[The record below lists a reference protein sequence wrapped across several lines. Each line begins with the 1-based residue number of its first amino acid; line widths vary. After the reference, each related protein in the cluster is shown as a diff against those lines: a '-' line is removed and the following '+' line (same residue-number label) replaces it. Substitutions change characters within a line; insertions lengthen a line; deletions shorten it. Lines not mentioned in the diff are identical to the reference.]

1 MEIAIFLVILLFVI
15 VSGLSKIFS
24 TEKTTISEEPKAS
37 QAKEDPSEEKEI
49 VSLNNE
55 IPTLENI
62 DTDFEKIAIEEIKE
76 KQQSAVI
83 LEEPKASQAKEDP
96 AEEKETVSLNN
107 EIPTLEN
114 IDTNFEKIAIEEI
127 KEKQQSAVISE
138 EPKASQAKE
147 DPAEEKETV
156 SLNNEIP
163 TLENID
169 TDFESIAIEE
179 IKEEQQSTFDIENE
193 KTNFIQARVEKL
205 PGMVAVE
212 KNSFQMGD
220 TLGDGRDNEK
230 PSHTVTITYDYYI
243 ASYEVSFEEYG
254 RYAEDVLK
262 TKHKVFRENSVVNVS
277 WYEAID
283 YCNWLSKRE
292 GLSKAYSA
300 SGNFLD
306 KNGRKTTDPSE
317 VEGYRLPTEAE
328 WESARSII
336 SKNNDIW
343 EWCSDWYSESYYE
356 KSPQINPYN
365 SSQEAFR
372 VKRGGSLANN
382 TNIRVSCRSY
392 DYPKHRREDVGFRI
406 ARTKT

>member
-37 QAKEDPSEEKEI
+37 QAKEDPSEEKET
-49 VSLNNE
+49 VSLKNE

-62 DTDFEKIAIEEIKE
+62 DTDFEK
-76 KQQSAVI
+76 
-83 LEEPKASQAKEDP
+83 
-96 AEEKETVSLNN
+96 
-107 EIPTLEN
+107 
-114 IDTNFEKIAIEEI
+114 
-127 KEKQQSAVISE
+127 
-138 EPKASQAKE
+138 
-147 DPAEEKETV
+147 
-156 SLNNEIP
+156 
-163 TLENID
+163 
-169 TDFESIAIEE
+169 IAIEE

-262 TKHKVFRENSVVNVS
+262 TKHKGFRENSVVNVSSLERYIVLSPSNKVFRENSVVNVS
-277 WYEAID
+277 WYEAIE

-336 SKNNDIW
+336 SKNTDIW